1 MKIWEKTMSRVVLAA
16 AFLFCAVCLSACGK
30 ESGTKVVFT
39 TGLAKN
45 EVFKIGSVTCTDS
58 EMMLYLTNTQNQ
70 YENVYGEGI
79 WNTAA
84 DGVTLEENVKETVLA
99 KLAQIKS
106 MYLLAKEKGL
116 ALDEE
121 EEKLVKS
128 ASESYFGSLNDKEKE
143 LLGVTLETVEELY
156 REYALA
162 DKVYQHIIRDVN
174 PEISDDEA
182 RTITV
187 QHILIRTGKYD
198 GAGNWVPFSDSEKQE
213 AYERAVDIRM
223 LALEEGQDFA
233 DLASKNSDDTDITY
247 SFGKGEMEE
256 SYEAEAFSLETDQV
270 SRIVETKEG
279 YCIIKC
285 VNTFNREETDANK
298 LEIAEERK
306 NEAFGLEYN
315 SFVAGLAR
323 DLNEELWENIAFI
336 RDESVTTAD
345 FFEVYE
351 KYFK

>member
-79 WNTAA
+79 WNTSV
-84 DGVTLEENVKETVLA
+84 DGVTLQENVKETVLA

-143 LLGVTLETVEELY
+143 LLGVTLETVEELAK
-156 REYALA
+156 RMGLT
-162 DKVYQHIIRDVN
+162 
-174 PEISDDEA
+174 PP
-182 RTITV
+182 
-187 QHILIRTGKYD
+187 
-198 GAGNWVPFSDSEKQE
+198 GNLFV
-213 AYERAVDIRM
+213 M
-223 LALEEGQDFA
+223 LPSL
-233 DLASKNSDDTDITY
+233 STTW
-247 SFGKGEMEE
+247 MEE
-256 SYEAEAFSLETDQV
+256 PP
-270 SRIVETKEG
+270 
-279 YCIIKC
+279 
-285 VNTFNREETDANK
+285 
-298 LEIAEERK
+298 
-306 NEAFGLEYN
+306 
-315 SFVAGLAR
+315 
-323 DLNEELWENIAFI
+323 
-336 RDESVTTAD
+336 
-345 FFEVYE
+345 
-351 KYFK
+351 